1 LLNQR
6 TIAKKISVAG
16 LGLHSGK
23 RVELTLNPAPAN
35 HGIQFKRTDIK
46 NASPIKACTSN
57 VSQTLN
63 NTTIGNGENTVH
75 TVEHLLAVL
84 YGFGIDN
91 VLCEIDGP
99 EVPIMDGSGASFV
112 FVVKEAG
119 ISKLSE
125 SKKFMVILEPIRVEL
140 GDKWAMVEPSSKLVI
155 DSTIVFPHP
164 QIQNQREV
172 FDFSCENFLND
183 IARARTFG
191 LLRDVDV
198 LKRQGL
204 IKGGS
209 LNNCIVLDD
218 YKVINEEGLRFKN
231 EFIRHKILDTLGDM
245 SLLGFEL
252 AGKITSFKS
261 GHNLHNMLCKQI
273 LANPK
278 SYEVVSANELQEET
292 IKSFDLPLA
301 ISYSS

>member
-1 LLNQR
+1 MLNQR
-6 TIAKKISVAG
+6 TISKKISVAG

-23 RVELTLNPAPAN
+23 RVELTLSPAPAN
-35 HGIQFKRTDIK
+35 YGIQFKRTDLN
-46 NASPIKACTSN
+46 NAAPIKACTSN

-119 ISKLSE
+119 ISKLSV

-198 LKRQGL
+198 LKRKGL

-278 SYEVVSANELQEET
+278 SYEVVSANELQEEA